1 MQVTEAQELE
11 LFKQAAKRDSLQDL
25 QAREMAMWNEWKASG
40 EDPDKLRPLIK
51 SFKPLIKNRVNLYAN
66 KVPIPNAAIE
76 AEVNKQFLD
85 AVRTYDPNR
94 IGRNTGKAA
103 SLNTHIYG
111 RLRKAGRFI
120 KKYQNVGTIPEKR
133 IDQITPFKVAR
144 GELQDGLGREP
155 SVSELASHLKWSPAE
170 VTRMETE
177 LRKDLLASEF
187 DYRPETG
194 DPTFLMPSRDREII
208 QLIKYELTPREQLV
222 LEYKLGM
229 GGKPRLGTAEIAKK
243 LGVSSPTVSRVVTK
257 IQKLVESYGGGF

>member
-1 MQVTEAQELE
+1 
-11 LFKQAAKRDSLQDL
+11 
-25 QAREMAMWNEWKASG
+25 
-40 EDPDKLRPLIK
+40 
-51 SFKPLIKNRVNLYAN
+51 
-66 KVPIPNAAIE
+66 
-76 AEVNKQFLD
+76 
-85 AVRTYDPNR
+85 
-94 IGRNTGKAA
+94 
-103 SLNTHIYG
+103 
-111 RLRKAGRFI
+111 
-120 KKYQNVGTIPEKR
+120 
-133 IDQITPFKVAR
+133 
-144 GELQDGLGREP
+144 
-155 SVSELASHLKWSPAE
+155 
-170 VTRMETE
+170 METE